1 MSQRDGLFWNFLIFT
16 NTEYLNVMVT
26 FIKDSEVCFVAAP
39 GPGSLKGVPVAL
51 GGVCRCCEIRGSDS
65 GLWFSLHRYAL
76 LRKSKERQALDG
88 LNNLNYF
95 PNVTY
100 DALYKNITVNLT
112 PELALVTEY

>member
-1 MSQRDGLFWNFLIFT
+1 MGLAVLREFWLCLMDFAGLCGI
-16 NTEYLNVMVT
+16 
-26 FIKDSEVCFVAAP
+26 C
-39 GPGSLKGVPVAL
+39 
-51 GGVCRCCEIRGSDS
+51 GSDS
-65 GLWFSLHRYAL
+65 GLLFSLHRYAL